1 MYLRFSNI
9 VRVIIVELWI
19 ILEFPFIGGF
29 WRPVSL
35 IHQLEGHLFYSH
47 LFFFFLLQWIRMLW
61 TFTHR
66 STWGHLSSLLLG
78 RYLGVSF
85 LGHCGIL
92 CLTFEK
98 LPNCFSK
105 WLHPFTFPPAI
116 YEWPCSSVSS
126 PTLVI
131 VCLFFFKFYLISYV
145 WVICLHVCLCTMC
158 PQYLKEDIRS
168 PIIGVVDGYE
178 LPCGCRELKLFWK
191 SNQCY

>member
-47 LFFFFLLQWIRMLW
+47 LFFFLLQWIRMLW

-66 STWGHLSSLLLG
+66 CTWGHLSSLLLG

-105 WLHPFTFPPAI
+105 WLHPFTFPQQFMNGPAPRYPHQHLLLSI
-116 YEWPCSSVSS
+116 CFSSNFILFHMYGWFAYMYVCAPCVHS
-126 PTLVI
+126 T
-131 VCLFFFKFYLISYV
+131 
-145 WVICLHVCLCTMC
+145 
-158 PQYLKEDIRS
+158 
-168 PIIGVVDGYE
+168 
-178 LPCGCRELKLFWK
+178 
-191 SNQCY
+191 